1 VSLDKEPPVYFG
13 IQLRVL
19 PNNGLRMDVGILS
32 EKKKI
37 LASHSVKVGKG
48 GRGLVEEFL
57 LSGETYIDRIPNSP
71 WWLQGILHI
80 LLEKYAKG

>member
-1 VSLDKEPPVYFG
+1 MDKEPPVYFG

-32 EKKKI
+32 AKKNT
-37 LASHSVKVGKG
+37 LASQSVRVSKVG
-48 GRGLVEEFL
+48 RGMVEEFL

-71 WWLQGILHI
+71 WWLHGILHRI
-80 LLEKYAKG
+80 LENYANEL